1 MVKVSRD
8 LLKNNQNTCFIFPS
22 GPTMESPQVTLKKL
36 PTPKL
41 NSYIMPCLFPFF
53 PFLGAK
59 TSRNYLA
66 RSKVYLAGETL
77 VGPRKREENC
87 SHICKNGEVAT
98 ASVLYKKVF
107 LEMSGLSNVRQGN
120 QYTNVQTN
128 NELTYKCNNYK
139 DNNRQSLRE

>member
-87 SHICKNGEVAT
+87 SHICKNGEAAT
-98 ASVLYKKVF
+98 ASVL
-107 LEMSGLSNVRQGN
+107 
-120 QYTNVQTN
+120 
-128 NELTYKCNNYK
+128 
-139 DNNRQSLRE
+139 